1 MFSSKRLSRSGCE
14 HIQLKIVVLTQVA
27 SSFPA
32 LRLLDTV
39 VTSAATSCINPCS
52 LLKCRCINQVNLF
65 SQPLYSLSS
74 MRPSLSH
81 RKEAS
86 QSSQPLAFDTNA
98 FTLLILLADQT

>member
-1 MFSSKRLSRSGCE
+1 MFSSKRPSRSGCA
-14 HIQLKIVVLTQVA
+14 HIQLKIVALTQVA

-39 VTSAATSCINPCS
+39 ATRAATSCINACS
-52 LLKCRCINQVNLF
+52 LLRCRCINQVNLF

-74 MRPSLSH
+74 IRPSLSH

-86 QSSQPLAFDTNA
+86 QNSQPLAFNTDA
-98 FTLLILLADQT
+98 STLLILLAGQT